1 MSIDNMIPLKI
12 NKLIQR
18 IEELEDDHRVLS
30 NEKPMDISSELKK
43 IRQAVIQS
51 RFREAIRLSEQLQTT
66 LQQRR
71 ERDNDIIQT
80 IEDQIVTDL
89 LYFEST

>member
-1 MSIDNMIPLKI
+1 MTEDDKIPSKI

-18 IEELEDDHRVLS
+18 INGLEDNYRDLG
-30 NEKPMDISSELKK
+30 NEKQIDVTTELKK

-51 RFREAIRLSEQLQTT
+51 RFREATSLSEQLQTA